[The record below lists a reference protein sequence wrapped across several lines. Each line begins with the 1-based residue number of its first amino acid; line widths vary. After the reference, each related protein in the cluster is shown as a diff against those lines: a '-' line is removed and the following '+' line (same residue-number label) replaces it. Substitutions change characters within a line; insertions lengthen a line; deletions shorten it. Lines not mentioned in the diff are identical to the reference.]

1 MTNIIKANIIY
12 FYIIINQNGDKSYNI
27 MELKFTLVQFKKKY
41 DLFPFILH
49 FNYHYPL
56 INIIQ

>member
-49 FNYHYPL
+49 FYYYPI
-56 INIIQ
+56 INIIK

>member
-27 MELKFTLVQFKKKY
+27 MELKFTLVQFKKNMIY
-41 DLFPFILH
+41 FHSYFI
-49 FNYHYPL
+49 FIIIPL
-56 INIIQ
+56 LTL